1 MLSQKKYNR
10 TLVVR
15 SEKYQQISVSV
26 LPSFQTGSA
35 TLRDFNSSSY
45 DEFFK
50 SFNKH
55 FGLTSVKRVKNKN
68 KNKNVK
74 NRKVRPTRLG
84 TLRDPTREE

>member
-10 TLVVR
+10 TFVVR
-15 SEKYQQISVSV
+15 TEKYQQISVSV
-26 LPSFQTGSA
+26 LPSFRTGSA
-35 TLRDFNSSSY
+35 TLRAFNSSSY

-68 KNKNVK
+68 KNVK